1 MRKRFDIGTRKC
13 LAGNVAL
20 SFFTILTAI
29 IAPAFMGTA
38 SGYAATGEIQIHT
51 LSARPDMITGG
62 DVLVRIEVP
71 AAVDIRSVHVTLNNA
86 DVTSVFRDDAG
97 HTLTGIVT
105 GLVEGNNSLA
115 VAAGSSA
122 GKTPAAKLTLVNHPI
137 TGRFCGSEGKP
148 ICLRTQDFKLRSGGT
163 LGQALDANCSVKTR
177 IDYLYGSKA
186 GGDLKPLPDPKNPP
200 ADVAQIT
207 PLGRDRTLH
216 RAH

>member
-1 MRKRFDIGTRKC
+1 MSKVPPTAAPEPYLQCTREEDIVRKRFDIGTRKC

-29 IAPAFMGTA
+29 IAPAFLGTA

-97 HTLTGIVT
+97 HKLTGIVT

-115 VAAGSSA
+115 VAAGSSS

-137 TGRFCGSEGKP
+137 TGPVFAGAKETPFVCE
-148 ICLRTQDFKLRSGGT
+148 TQDFKLR
-163 LGQALDANCSVKTR
+163 
-177 IDYLYGSKA
+177 
-186 GGDLKPLPDPKNPP
+186 
-200 ADVAQIT
+200 
-207 PLGRDRTLH
+207 
-216 RAH
+216 